1 MRRTR
6 ILAGLGIAAVAAL
19 ALTACNSGSPSS
31 PGGSTDGDTGEDS
44 TWFEVASDASLDG
57 SPTYDRMVE
66 RDGVNLATIST
77 PGALIGEMS
86 VVLGTP
92 NSANVRAGAPTTV
105 RVIADARTYL
115 EQDQALTF
123 RIAWLM
129 ASRLDA
135 TSAYLVELSK
145 QHGGKAEQNLLGK
158 ILSALH
164 LQGDDG
170 GVPVNRSD
178 MFGDPGGAFR
188 Y

>member
-1 MRRTR
+1 MERLTEQGVSQPLRQ
-6 ILAGLGIAAVAAL
+6 LATGEVL
-19 ALTACNSGSPSS
+19 LTQGY
-31 PGGSTDGDTGEDS
+31 PGGDLFVLESGQ
-44 TWFEVASDASLDG
+44 LL
-57 SPTYDRMVE
+57 VE

-145 QHGGKAEQNLLGK
+145 QHAGKAEQNLLGK

-170 GVPVNRSD
+170 GVPVTRSD
-178 MFGDPGGAFR
+178 MFGDPTGAFR

>member
-1 MRRTR
+1 MGRHREREAEMERLTEQGVSQPLR
-6 ILAGLGIAAVAAL
+6 QLAAGEVLLSQGDA
-19 ALTACNSGSPSS
+19 
-31 PGGSTDGDTGEDS
+31 GGDLFVLERGQ
-44 TWFEVASDASLDG
+44 LL
-57 SPTYDRMVE
+57 VE

-145 QHGGKAEQNLLGK
+145 QHSGKAEQNLLGK

-170 GVPVNRSD
+170 GVPVTRSD